1 MTVIMSRQHSQQRD
15 NKFTGNAMGKMK
27 TCLLVLLMFVTAG
40 LWGIVRA
47 EDRRLLLDLR
57 GKWRFQLGDNVR
69 WSDPAFE
76 DSKWDQIFVPSPWED
91 EGFPGYDGYAW
102 YRKHFQAAPEW
113 KGKTL
118 LIDLGNVDDVDEVYL
133 NGRFIGFSG
142 SFPPQYYTAYDVS
155 RRYPVLDSYLNFSGD
170 NVIAVRVF
178 DAEQAGGII
187 RGRVGIYEDR
197 SAPSPQVS
205 LVGNWKFT
213 TGDNMRWKDVDFDDS
228 HWKNVTVPAA
238 WETQGFRDYDG
249 YGWYRTTFRIP
260 SSIAHQQLVMLL
272 GKIDDLDETFL
283 NGERIGR
290 TGSFPSNKLP
300 VPAGDEWLQ
309 VRAYT
314 IPPGLLRQNA
324 ENVLAVRVYDAMLQ
338 GGIYDGPIGIV
349 SRKQYS
355 QWEETV
361 RRNFEDGWKFF
372 DKLFK

>member
-1 MTVIMSRQHSQQRD
+1 MVKKRY
-15 NKFTGNAMGKMK
+15 
-27 TCLLVLLMFVTAG
+27 CLLVLIMCAMTG
-40 LWGIVRA
+40 LSGVARA
-47 EDRRLLLDLR
+47 EDRKLLLDLR
-57 GKWRFQLGDNVR
+57 GEWKFQVGDDLR
-69 WSDPAFE
+69 WSDAGF
-76 DSKWDQIFVPSPWED
+76 DDKKWDQIFVPSPWED

-102 YRKHFQAAPEW
+102 YRKHFQAAPDW
-113 KGKTL
+113 RGKTL

-142 SFPPQYYTAYDVS
+142 SFPPRYHTAYDVS

-187 RGRVGIYEDR
+187 RGRVGIYYDAG
-197 SAPSPQVS
+197 APGPKVP
-205 LVGNWKFT
+205 LVGNWKFM
-213 TGDNMRWKDVDFDDS
+213 TGDNMGWKDVDFDDT

-249 YGWYRTTFRIP
+249 FGWYRTRFRIP
-260 SSIAHQQLVMLL
+260 TSIVDQQLVMLL
-272 GKIDDLDETFL
+272 GKIDDLDETYL

-290 TGSFPSNKLP
+290 TGSFPSHKLP
-300 VPAGDEWLQ
+300 APTGDEWVQ
-309 VRAYT
+309 VRAYA
-314 IPPGLLRQNA
+314 IPPNLLRQNQ

-349 SRKQYS
+349 SREQYIE
-355 QWEETV
+355 WEETV
-361 RRNFEDGWKFF
+361 RRSFEDEWRFF